1 MVGTL
6 FSMPVANMKVA
17 MTDLPIFPET
27 TQRSGSGVNAAKHRW
42 APEAATRL
50 VRAAAPFV
58 PPRRNGRATRLLASK
73 AHRDRRFAVSDIR
86 LSGGGAW
93 LQTGISAAVAII
105 IALLLHKAVFFIAR
119 RAAART
125 STTTDDILVARLVSP
140 ARWLAVA
147 FALSAIAPGLPL
159 SDTARA
165 IWRQAAGLLVPA
177 LLGWLVI
184 AILTAGRDIVEVRA
198 DISAADNLAARRR
211 RTRAAIL
218 YRVLLFLVLLVT
230 FCMMLI
236 SIPSVRSIGVTLIA
250 SAGLAG
256 LAVGAAAQP
265 ALKNLIAGIQMAFT
279 EPIRIDDVVIMDGEW
294 GRIEEIRLTFVVVKI
309 WDQRRLIVP
318 VSKFLEQSFQ
328 NWTRETSELLGTAFL
343 HVDPTADVPR
353 IRAKLEQVVRENPR
367 WDGRVCGLQVTEIY
381 VDRMEL
387 RCLVSARDAG
397 SAFDLRCDVR
407 EAMMRFLADEMPG
420 ALPRRRTQLLDG
432 DATPLP
438 LPARP

>member
-1 MVGTL
+1 
-6 FSMPVANMKVA
+6 
-17 MTDLPIFPET
+17 
-27 TQRSGSGVNAAKHRW
+27 
-42 APEAATRL
+42 
-50 VRAAAPFV
+50 
-58 PPRRNGRATRLLASK
+58 
-73 AHRDRRFAVSDIR
+73 VSDFR
-86 LSGGGAW
+86 LTGSEPW
-93 LQTGISAAVAII
+93 LQVAITAA
-105 IALLLHKAVFFIAR
+105 IAVVAALVLHKVVLFVAC

-125 STTTDDILVARLVSP
+125 RTSTDDILIARLARP

-159 SDTARA
+159 DDSARA
-165 IWRQAAGLLVPA
+165 IWRQAAGLLVPG
-177 LLGWLVI
+177 LLGWLVA
-184 AILTAGRDIVEVRA
+184 AILAAIRDIILTRA

-218 YRVLLFLVLLVT
+218 YRVALFLVLMVT

-265 ALKNLIAGIQMAFT
+265 ALKNLIAGVQMAFT
-279 EPIRIDDVVIMDGEW
+279 EPIRMDDVVIMDGEW
-294 GRIEEIRLTFVVVKI
+294 GRIEEITLTFVVVKI

-318 VSKFLEQSFQ
+318 VSKFLEESFQ

-353 IRAKLEQVVRENPR
+353 IRAKLEEVVRVDPK

-387 RCLVSARDAG
+387 RCLVSAQDAG
-397 SAFDLRCDVR
+397 VAFDLRCNVR
-407 EAMMRFLADEMPG
+407 EAMMRFLADEMPE

-432 DATPLP
+432 DVRPIPLP
-438 LPARP
+438 ERP

>member
-1 MVGTL
+1 V
-6 FSMPVANMKVA
+6 P
-17 MTDLPIFPET
+17 DL
-27 TQRSGSGVNAAKHRW
+27 
-42 APEAATRL
+42 RL
-50 VRAAAPFV
+50 
-58 PPRRNGRATRLLASK
+58 T
-73 AHRDRRFAVSDIR
+73 
-86 LSGGGAW
+86 GGQPW
-93 LQTGISAAVAII
+93 LQVAITAA
-105 IALLLHKAVFFIAR
+105 IAVVTALVLHKAVLFVAC
-119 RAAART
+119 RAASRT
-125 STTTDDILVARLVSP
+125 STTTDDILITRLNRP

-159 SDTARA
+159 DDWARA

-177 LLGWLVI
+177 LLGWLVA
-184 AILTAGRDIVEVRA
+184 AILAAGRDIVVVRA
-198 DISAADNLAARRR
+198 DITAADNLAARRR

-218 YRVLLFLVLLVT
+218 YRVALFLVLMVT

-309 WDQRRLIVP
+309 WDQRRLVVP
-318 VSKFLEQSFQ
+318 VSKFLEESFQ

-353 IRAKLEQVVRENPR
+353 IRAKLEEVVRVDPK
-367 WDGRVCGLQVTEIY
+367 WDGRVCGLQVTETF
-381 VDRMEL
+381 VDHMQL
-387 RCLVSARDAG
+387 RCLVSAQDAG
-397 SAFDLRCDVR
+397 LAFDLRCNVR
-407 EAMMRFLADEMPG
+407 EAMMRFLADEMPE
-420 ALPRRRTQLLDG
+420 ALPRRRTQLLD
-432 DATPLP
+432 AEARPEP
-438 LPARP
+438 PPARR